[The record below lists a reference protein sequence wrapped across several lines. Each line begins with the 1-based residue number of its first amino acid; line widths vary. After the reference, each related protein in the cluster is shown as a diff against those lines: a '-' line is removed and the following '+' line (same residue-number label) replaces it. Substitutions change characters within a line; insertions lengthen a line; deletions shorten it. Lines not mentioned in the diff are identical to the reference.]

1 MERFVQ
7 GTLVTLDASGTILK
21 VRQGSEVFLRP
32 EPRTELEGTKLS
44 CLLPGDQAKKVDDM
58 IRVALRSGA
67 PIPGS
72 MTVTDSNG
80 QLCEVHCKAARTNF
94 PERHILLQMQL
105 RENQFVALNK
115 EIAALG
121 HEIARRRD
129 VEADLR
135 DTKERL
141 ELILGSTPEGVFGID
156 LEGHITFCNAST
168 LRALQYEAEHQLI
181 GRCLSK
187 TAQHRWQDGSPRS
200 IGESLLRTPSVSS
213 QSPHGKRDILI
224 RKDGSAL
231 PIEFRLRPL
240 ARDGEQLGTV
250 CTFTDITDQLLEE
263 ERQRQFNHKVQQA
276 QKLESLGVLA
286 GGIAHDF
293 NNLLLG
299 IIGNI
304 DLALLDATKPTMS
317 SSYLGDAMG
326 SAQRAAELCK
336 QMLAYSGKGRFVV
349 VPLDLSVLVED
360 MADLLKVSISKK
372 VGLHYGFTSELPA
385 IEVDATQVRQIVMNL
400 IINAS
405 DAIGDSVGSISI
417 STGEMLCDSEYLSE
431 SYLDEELP
439 PGNYVYLEVSDSGE
453 GMTRDTISRIFEP
466 FFSTKETGRGLGLAA
481 VLGIVRGHKGALK
494 IYSEPGSGTTM
505 KVLFPSTDLAPQS
518 EVSATSNAEDWNAS
532 GTILVV
538 DDEASIRVL
547 ASRILGKAG
556 FHILFACDGEE
567 AVRVYKE
574 QGPEIRAV
582 LLDMTMPKLNGEQ
595 TYRQLRQMDPDVMVV
610 LTSGYNEQDAISR
623 FAGKGLAG
631 FIQKPYRSAQL
642 LDVFRECMTPAAPGA
657 SPKPGQ

>member
-7 GTLVTLDASGTILK
+7 GTLVTLDASGTILR
-21 VRQGSEVFLRP
+21 VRPGSEEFLRP
-32 EPRTELEGTKLS
+32 KRPTELEGSKLS
-44 CLLPGDQAKKVDDM
+44 CLLPGDQAKKVDGM

-72 MTVTDSNG
+72 LTVTDGDG
-80 QLCEVHCKAARTNF
+80 QLREVHCKAARTNF
-94 PERHILLQMQL
+94 PERHVLLQMQL

-121 HEIARRRD
+121 HEITRRRE

-141 ELILGSTPEGVFGID
+141 ELILGATPEGVFGLD

-168 LRALQYEAEHQLI
+168 LRALQYEEEHQLI
-181 GRCLSK
+181 GLCLSK
-187 TAQHRWQDGSPRS
+187 MAQHRWQDGTPRS
-200 IGESLLRTPSVSS
+200 IEESLLHTPFVSPEFP
-213 QSPHGKRDILI
+213 QGERDYLI

-240 ARDGEQLGTV
+240 LRDGEPLGTV
-250 CTFTDITDQLLEE
+250 CTFSDITDQLREE

-304 DLALLDATKPTMS
+304 DLALLDGSKPTMS

-349 VPLDLSVLVED
+349 VPLDLSVLVEN

-372 VGLHYGFTSELPA
+372 VGLQYGFTSGLPA
-385 IEVDATQVRQIVMNL
+385 IEADATQIRQIVMNL

-405 DAIGDSVGSISI
+405 DAIGDSAGSIML
-417 STGEMLCDSEYLSE
+417 STGQMYCDSEYLAE
-431 SYLDEELP
+431 TYLDEELP
-439 PGNYVYLEVSDSGE
+439 SGNYIYLEVSDSGQ
-453 GMTRDTISRIFEP
+453 GMTRDTITRIFEP
-466 FFSTKETGRGLGLAA
+466 FFSTKDTGRGLGLAA

-518 EVSATSNAEDWNAS
+518 EVPEANSAQTWNAS

-556 FHILFACDGEE
+556 FDILFACDGEE
-567 AVRVYKE
+567 AVRVYQE
-574 QGPEIRAV
+574 QGSEIRAV

-595 TYRQLRQMDPDVMVV
+595 AYRQLRQMDPDVMVV
-610 LTSGYNEQDAISR
+610 LTSGYNEQEAISR

-642 LDVFRECMTPAAPGA
+642 LDVFRECMTAAGPGA
-657 SPKPGQ
+657 SPKAGQ